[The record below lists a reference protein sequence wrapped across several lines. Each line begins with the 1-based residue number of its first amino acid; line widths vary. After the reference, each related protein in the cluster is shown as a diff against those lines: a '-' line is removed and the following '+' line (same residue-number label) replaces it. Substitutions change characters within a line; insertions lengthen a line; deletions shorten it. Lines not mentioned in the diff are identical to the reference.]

1 MCDTLFAV
9 WFYFTFRRAGLM
21 SCCLSLLVLLL
32 ALSSHPVLAE
42 SYKVAGS
49 IPIGGTGHWDYLLA
63 DSDNR
68 RLYVSHNAEVVVV
81 DLDSQEILGKIAVG
95 GFSHG
100 IAIAPDVNLGF
111 ITTGGSG
118 TDPRKYPNEVAS
130 FDLKTLKIKERI
142 KVGDDPD
149 AIVYDLPSGRV
160 FAFNGDISQATV
172 INAKSGKVEKII
184 ALGGKPEFSVSDGKG
199 SVYVNLEDKS
209 EIAQIDTGSLTVK
222 AHWPLAPCEEPAG
235 LAMDR
240 ENRRLFST
248 CGNKTM
254 VVVDADTG
262 KVIANLPIGVHPDG
276 ALYDPGTK
284 QAFSSNIDATLTV
297 VRQEGKDK
305 YSVVD
310 SVQTEPGARTMAMD
324 LKTHTIYLSSAK
336 FGPKP
341 EGSRFPSV
349 VPETFKV
356 LILKQP

>member
-1 MCDTLFAV
+1 
-9 WFYFTFRRAGLM
+9 M
-21 SCCLSLLVLLL
+21 SRCLSVLLLLLVL
-32 ALSSHPVLAE
+32 SSPLVHAE
-42 SYKVAGS
+42 SYKITGS

-68 RLYVSHNAEVVVV
+68 RLYVSHNAEVVVI
-81 DLDSQEILGKIAVG
+81 DLDSQKILGKIAVG

-118 TDPRKYPNEVAS
+118 TDPHKHPNEVAS
-130 FDLKTLKIKERI
+130 FDLKTLEIKDRI
-142 KVGDDPD
+142 KVGEDPD
-149 AIVYDLPSGRV
+149 AIVYDPPSGRV

-172 INAKSGKVEKII
+172 INAKSGKIEKVI
-184 ALGGKPEFSVSDGKG
+184 ALGGKPEFSISDGKG

-222 AHWPLAPCEEPAG
+222 EHWPLAPCEEPAG

-254 VVVDADTG
+254 VVVDADSG
-262 KVIANLPIGVHPDG
+262 KVMANLPIGVHPDG
-276 ALYDPGTK
+276 ALYDPETK
-284 QAFSSNIDATLTV
+284 LAFSSNIDATLTV

-305 YSVVD
+305 YSVLETVP
-310 SVQTEPGARTMAMD
+310 TEPGARTMAMD
-324 LKTHTIYLSSAK
+324 VKTHTLYLSSAK

-349 VPETFKV
+349 VPDTFRV
-356 LILKQP
+356 LILKQQ

>member
-1 MCDTLFAV
+1 
-9 WFYFTFRRAGLM
+9 M
-21 SCCLSLLVLLL
+21 SRCRYLLVLLL
-32 ALSSHPVLAE
+32 GLSSHLAHAE
-42 SYKVAGS
+42 SYKVGGS

-63 DSDNR
+63 DSENR
-68 RLYVSHNAEVVVV
+68 RLYVSHNAEVVVI
-81 DLDSQEILGKIAVG
+81 DLDSQKILGKVPVG

-111 ITTGGSG
+111 ISTGGSG
-118 TDPRKYPNEVAS
+118 TDPRKYPTEVVS
-130 FDLKTLKIKERI
+130 FDLKTLEIKDRI
-142 KVGDDPD
+142 KVGEDPD
-149 AIVYDLPSGRV
+149 AIVYDPPSGRV
-160 FAFNGDISQATV
+160 FAFNGDISQASV
-172 INAKSGKVEKII
+172 INPKSSKVEKII

-199 SVYVNLEDKS
+199 NVYVNLEDKS
-209 EIAQIDTGSLTVK
+209 EIAQIDTASLTVK

-254 VVVDADTG
+254 VVVDADSG
-262 KVIANLPIGVHPDG
+262 KVVANLPIGEHPDG
-276 ALYDPGTK
+276 AMYDPGTK
-284 QAFSSNIDATLTV
+284 QAFSSNMDGTLTV
-297 VRQEGKDK
+297 VVQEGKDK
-305 YSVVD
+305 YSVLET
-310 SVQTEPGARTMAMD
+310 VQTEPGARTMAMD

-349 VPETFKV
+349 VPDTFKV

>member
-1 MCDTLFAV
+1 M
-9 WFYFTFRRAGLM
+9 RG
-21 SCCLSLLVLLL
+21 CLSLLVLLL
-32 ALSSHPVLAE
+32 VLSSPLVHAE
-42 SYKVAGS
+42 SYKVTGS
-49 IPIGGTGHWDYLLA
+49 IPIGGTGHWDYLFA

-68 RLYVSHNAEVVVV
+68 RLYVSHNAEVVVI
-81 DLDSQEILGKIAVG
+81 DLDSQKILGKIAVG

-111 ITTGGSG
+111 ITNGGSG
-118 TDPRKYPNEVAS
+118 TDPHKYPNEVAS
-130 FDLKTLKIKERI
+130 FDLKTLEIKDRI
-142 KVGDDPD
+142 KVGEDPD
-149 AIVYDLPSGRV
+149 AIVYDSPSGRV

-172 INAKSGKVEKII
+172 INAKRGKVEKII

-199 SVYVNLEDKS
+199 SVYVNLEDKG
-209 EIAQIDTGSLTVK
+209 EMAQIDTGSLTVK

-254 VVVDADTG
+254 VVVDADSG
-262 KVIANLPIGVHPDG
+262 MVIANLPISVHPDG
-276 ALYDPGTK
+276 ALYDPETK
-284 QAFSSNIDATLTV
+284 LAFSSNMDATLTV

-305 YSVVD
+305 YSGLETVL
-310 SVQTEPGARTMAMD
+310 TEPGARTMAMD
-324 LKTHTIYLSSAK
+324 MKTHTLYLSSAK

-356 LILKQP
+356 LMLKQQ

>member
-1 MCDTLFAV
+1 MN
-9 WFYFTFRRAGLM
+9 R
-21 SCCLSLLVLLL
+21 CLYLL
-32 ALSSHPVLAE
+32 ALFLGMSSHLVNAE
-42 SYKVAGS
+42 SYKVTGS

-63 DSDNR
+63 DSENR
-68 RLYVSHNAEVVVV
+68 RLYVSHNAEVVVIN
-81 DLDSQEILGKIAVG
+81 LDSQRVLGRISVG

-118 TDPRKYPNEVAS
+118 TDPRKYPTEVVS
-130 FDLKTLKIKERI
+130 FELKTLEIKDRI
-142 KVGDDPD
+142 KVGEDPD
-149 AIVYDLPSGRV
+149 AIVYDAPSGHV

-172 INAKSGKVEKII
+172 INPKTAKIEKVI
-184 ALGGKPEFSVSDGKG
+184 ALGGKPEFSVSDGKS

-235 LAMDR
+235 LALDR
-240 ENRRLFST
+240 ENRRLIST

-254 VVVDADTG
+254 VVVDADSG

-276 ALYDPGTK
+276 ALYDPATK
-284 QAFSSNIDATLTV
+284 LAFSSNIDATLTV

-305 YSVVD
+305 YSVLD
-310 SVQTEPGARTMAMD
+310 TVQTDPGARTMAID

-336 FGPKP
+336 FGPKL

-349 VPETFKV
+349 VPDTFKV
-356 LILKQP
+356 LILKQQ

>member
-1 MCDTLFAV
+1 
-9 WFYFTFRRAGLM
+9 
-21 SCCLSLLVLLL
+21 
-32 ALSSHPVLAE
+32 
-42 SYKVAGS
+42 
-49 IPIGGTGHWDYLLA
+49 
-63 DSDNR
+63 
-68 RLYVSHNAEVVVV
+68 VV
-81 DLDSQEILGKIAVG
+81 
-95 GFSHG
+95 
-100 IAIAPDVNLGF
+100 
-111 ITTGGSG
+111 
-118 TDPRKYPNEVAS
+118 S
-130 FDLKTLKIKERI
+130 FDLKTLEIKDRI
-142 KVGDDPD
+142 KVGEDPD
-149 AIVYDLPSGRV
+149 AIVYDPPSGRV

-172 INAKSGKVEKII
+172 INPKRGKVEKII

-199 SVYVNLEDKS
+199 NVYVNLEDKS
-209 EIAQIDTGSLTVK
+209 EIAQIDSGSLTVK

-254 VVVDADTG
+254 VVVDADSG
-262 KVIANLPIGVHPDG
+262 KVVANLPIGVHPDG
-276 ALYDPGTK
+276 AIYDPGTK

-305 YSVVD
+305 YSALD
-310 SVQTEPGARTMAMD
+310 TVQTEPGARTMAMD
-324 LKTHTIYLSSAK
+324 LKTHTLYLSSAK

>member
-1 MCDTLFAV
+1 MK
-9 WFYFTFRRAGLM
+9 R
-21 SCCLSLLVLLL
+21 CLSFLLFVLCSYLVH
-32 ALSSHPVLAE
+32 AQN
-42 SYKVAGS
+42 YKVAGS

-63 DSDNR
+63 DSDSR

-81 DLDSQEILGKIAVG
+81 DLDSQKILGKIAVG

-100 IAIAPDVNLGF
+100 IAIAPEVDLGF

-118 TDPRKYPNEVAS
+118 TDPRKYPTEVAS
-130 FDLKTLKIKERI
+130 FDLKTLEIKDRI
-142 KVGDDPD
+142 KVAEDPD
-149 AIVYDLPSGRV
+149 AIIYDPASGKV
-160 FAFNGDISQATV
+160 LAFNGDISQATV
-172 INAKSGKVEKII
+172 IDAKSRKVEKII

-199 SVYVNLEDKS
+199 SVYVNLEDKG
-209 EIAQIDTGSLTVK
+209 EIAQIDTGSLTVR

-235 LAMDR
+235 LALDR

-254 VVVDADTG
+254 VVVDADSG
-262 KVIANLPIGVHPDG
+262 KVISNLPIGVHPDG

-284 QAFSSNIDATLTV
+284 EAFSSNIDATLTV

-305 YSVVD
+305 YSVLD
-310 SVQTEPGARTMAMD
+310 TVQTEPGARTMAMD
-324 LKTHTIYLSSAK
+324 LKTHTLYLSSAK

-349 VPETFKV
+349 IPDTFKV
-356 LILKQP
+356 LILKQQ

>member
-1 MCDTLFAV
+1 MN
-9 WFYFTFRRAGLM
+9 RR
-21 SCCLSLLVLLL
+21 LVFFILLL
-32 ALSSHPVLAE
+32 GLSSHLVQAE
-42 SYKVAGS
+42 SYRVTGS

-63 DSDNR
+63 DSENR
-68 RLYVSHNAEVVVV
+68 RLYVSHNAEVVVI
-81 DLDSQEILGKIAVG
+81 DLDSQKILGKIAVG

-118 TDPRKYPNEVAS
+118 TDPHKYPNEVAS
-130 FDLKTLKIKERI
+130 FDLKTLEIKDRI
-142 KVGDDPD
+142 KVGEDPD
-149 AIVYDLPSGRV
+149 AIVYDPPSGRV
-160 FAFNGDISQATV
+160 FAFNGDISQTTV

-184 ALGGKPEFSVSDGKG
+184 PLGGKPEFSVSDGKG
-199 SVYVNLEDKS
+199 SVYVNLEDKG
-209 EIAQIDTGSLTVK
+209 EIARIDTGGLTVR
-222 AHWPLAPCEEPAG
+222 AHWSLAPCEEPAG

-254 VVVDADTG
+254 VVVDADSG
-262 KVIANLPIGVHPDG
+262 KVISSLPIGVHPDG

-284 QAFSSNIDATLTV
+284 QAFSSNVDATLTV
-297 VRQEGKDK
+297 VRQGGKDT
-305 YSVVD
+305 YSVLDTVE
-310 SVQTEPGARTMAMD
+310 TEPGARTMAMD

-349 VPETFKV
+349 VPETFQV

>member
-1 MCDTLFAV
+1 M
-9 WFYFTFRRAGLM
+9 RR
-21 SCCLSLLVLLL
+21 SISLLILVLG
-32 ALSSHPVLAE
+32 LSSPLVRAE
-42 SYKVAGS
+42 SYKAAGS
-49 IPIGGTGHWDYLLA
+49 IPIGGTGHWDYLFA

-68 RLYVSHNAEVVVV
+68 RLYVSHNAEVVVI
-81 DLDSQEILGKIAVG
+81 DRDSQKILGKIAVG
-95 GFSHG
+95 GFSPG

-118 TDPRKYPNEVAS
+118 TDFRKHPTEVAA
-130 FDLKTLKIKERI
+130 FDLKTLEIKDRI

-149 AIVYDLPSGRV
+149 AIVHDPPSGRV
-160 FAFNGDISQATV
+160 FAFNGDISQATA
-172 INAKSGKVEKII
+172 INPKNGKVEKII
-184 ALGGKPEFSVSDGKG
+184 ALGGKPEFWVSDGKG
-199 SVYVNLEDKS
+199 SVYVNLEDKG

-254 VVVDADTG
+254 VVVDADNR
-262 KVIANLPIGVHPDG
+262 KVMANLPIGVHPDG
-276 ALYDPGTK
+276 ALCDPATK
-284 QAFSSNIDATLTV
+284 LAFSSNIDATLTV
-297 VRQEGKDK
+297 VRQERKDK
-305 YSVVD
+305 YSVLDTVA
-310 SVQTEPGARTMAMD
+310 TEPGARTMAMD
-324 LKTHTIYLSSAK
+324 MNTHTLYLSSAK

-356 LILKQP
+356 LILKQQ

>member
-9 WFYFTFRRAGLM
+9 RICVTLSEAGLM
-21 SCCLSLLVLLL
+21 NRCLSLLVLVLGL
-32 ALSSHPVLAE
+32 FSHQVHAE
-42 SYKVAGS
+42 SYRVTGS
-49 IPIGGTGHWDYLLA
+49 IPIGGTGHWDYLA
-63 DSDNR
+63 VDSDNR
-68 RLYVSHNAEVVVV
+68 RLVSHNAEVVVI
-81 DLDSQEILGKIAVG
+81 DLDSQKILGKIAVG

-118 TDPRKYPNEVAS
+118 TDPRKYPTEVAC
-130 FDLKTLKIKERI
+130 FDLKTLEIRDRI
-142 KVGDDPD
+142 KVGEDPD
-149 AIVYDLPSGRV
+149 AIVYDPPSGWV

-199 SVYVNLEDKS
+199 SVYVNLEDKG
-209 EIAQIDTGSLTVK
+209 EIAQIDTGKLTVK

-235 LAMDR
+235 LALDR
-240 ENRRLFST
+240 ENRRLFSV

-254 VVVDADTG
+254 VVVDADSA
-262 KVIANLPIGVHPDG
+262 KVIANLPIGVPPDG
-276 ALYDPGTK
+276 AMYDPVTK
-284 QAFSSNIDATLTV
+284 RAYSSNIDATLTV
-297 VRQEGKDK
+297 VRQEGKHK
-305 YSVVD
+305 YSVLD
-310 SVQTEPGARTMAMD
+310 TVQTEPGARTMAMD
-324 LKTHTIYLSSAK
+324 LRTHTIYLSSAK

>member
-1 MCDTLFAV
+1 MSRCLF
-9 WFYFTFRRAGLM
+9 
-21 SCCLSLLVLLL
+21 LLVLAF
-32 ALSSHPVLAE
+32 ALSSHLAHAE
-42 SYKVAGS
+42 SYKVTGS

-63 DSDNR
+63 DSENR
-68 RLYVSHNAEVVVV
+68 RLYVSHNAEAVVI
-81 DLDSQEILGKIAVG
+81 DLDSQEIVGKIAVS

-100 IAIAPDVNLGF
+100 IAIDPDVNLGF

-118 TDPRKYPNEVAS
+118 TDPRKYPTEVVS
-130 FDLKTLKIKERI
+130 FDLKTLEIKNRI
-142 KVGDDPD
+142 KVGEDPD
-149 AIVYDLPSGRV
+149 AIVYDAPSGRV

-172 INAKSGKVEKII
+172 INPKSSKVEKII

-199 SVYVNLEDKS
+199 NVYVNLEDKS
-209 EIAQIDTGSLTVK
+209 EIAQIDTGTLTVK

-235 LAMDR
+235 LALDR

-254 VVVDADTG
+254 VVVDADNG

-276 ALYDPGTK
+276 AMYDPGTK
-284 QAFSSNIDATLTV
+284 QAFSSNIDSTLTV
-297 VRQEGKDK
+297 VRQEWKDK
-305 YSVVD
+305 YSVLD
-310 SVQTEPGARTMAMD
+310 TVQTEPGARTMAMD
-324 LKTHTIYLSSAK
+324 LKTHTLYLSSAK

-356 LILKQP
+356 LILKQQ

>member
-1 MCDTLFAV
+1 MT
-9 WFYFTFRRAGLM
+9 R
-21 SCCLSLLVLLL
+21 CLSLLVLSFG
-32 ALSSHPVLAE
+32 LSSHLVLAE

-63 DSDNR
+63 DSDSR
-68 RLYVSHNAEVVVV
+68 RLYVSHNAEVVVI
-81 DLDSQEILGKIAVG
+81 DIDSQKIVGKIAVG

-100 IAIAPDVNLGF
+100 IAIDPDANLGF
-111 ITTGGSG
+111 ITTGVSG
-118 TDPRKYPNEVAS
+118 TDPHKYPTQVAS
-130 FDLKTLKIKERI
+130 FDLKTLEVKDRI
-142 KVGDDPD
+142 KVGEDPD
-149 AIVYDLPSGRV
+149 AIVYDPPSGRV

-172 INAKSGKVEKII
+172 INPKTAKVEKII

-199 SVYVNLEDKS
+199 NVYVNLEDKS
-209 EIAQIDTGSLTVK
+209 QIAQIDTSSLTVK
-222 AHWPLAPCEEPAG
+222 AHWALAPCEEPAG
-235 LAMDR
+235 LALDR

-254 VVVDADTG
+254 VVVDAHSG

-276 ALYDPGTK
+276 ALYDPETK
-284 QAFSSNIDATLTV
+284 LAFSSNIDATLTA

-305 YSVVD
+305 YSVLD
-310 SVQTEPGARTMAMD
+310 TVQTEPGARTMALD
-324 LKTHTIYLSSAK
+324 LKTHTLYLSSAK

-349 VPETFKV
+349 IPDTFKV